1 MKVIVDTNV
10 LLDYPDVVEKYE
22 EIYLPSVVLE
32 ELDKLKRD
40 KNLGF
45 KVRRAARIID
55 SAQNIKFILEDNYTM
70 PDGWDDKND
79 NKIVMCAKKHGLTII
94 SNDLLLK
101 AHAESAGVRCE
112 RYHKNYD
119 AIVSYVEKTLT
130 DEEVNLFFDKNYD
143 FEFEEK
149 YVIVKDRDGNIIG
162 TNIKPPTFK
171 SEAFGIIRPK
181 DYYQAIAMDSLIND
195 KFTVLTGKAGTA
207 KTLLSLAYALQE
219 IEKNRRR
226 KLIIIHNPTKVQGSE
241 ELGYYKGDFIEKLM
255 QSSIGNILKTK
266 LGGEMAVNQLIKQEK
281 LEVVPASDCRGMEI
295 PEDCILYV
303 TEAQNLTTE
312 MMKLIIQRTA
322 EGAKIIFD
330 GDYDAQVDSI
340 LYEHNNGLKRVIEV
354 FSSYDFFSH
363 IRLVNIYRSEIAN
376 IAEGL

>member
-79 NKIVMCAKKHGLTII
+79 NKIVMCAKKYGLTII

-101 AHAESAGVRCE
+101 AHAESAGVKCE

-171 SEAFGIIRPK
+171 SEALGTIRPK
-181 DYYQAIAMDSLIND
+181 DSYQAIAMDSLIND

-266 LGGEMAVNQLIKQEK
+266 LGGEMSVNQLIKQEK

-312 MMKLIIQRTA
+312 MMKLIIQRTE

-330 GDYDAQVDSI
+330 GDYDTQVDSI